1 MADGAQHSFDDIQ
14 TETPSGRAAH
24 PPEVWAA
31 AKADYLAGLSGA
43 EVCAKHGLGL
53 SSLRRHALDEGCRRV
68 DQTAG
73 RDFDED
79 DELSARVDGNLE
91 RIEYRELA
99 FVAHR
104 RMMRAVLRGAAAEAL
119 RWKRVADLMDAEQDD
134 LDRWLE
140 QDEAWALVRAQTA
153 AGDP

>member
-1 MADGAQHSFDDIQ
+1 MADGAHHTFDD
-14 TETPSGRAAH
+14 TNTRTPTHRLAH

-53 SSLRRHALDEGCRRV
+53 SSLRRHAASEGWRRL

-73 RDFDED
+73 REFDEG

-91 RIEYRELA
+91 RIEFHDLA
-99 FVAHR
+99 YVAQR
-104 RMMRAVLRGAAAEAL
+104 RMMRAVLRGSAAEAL

-140 QDEAWALVRAQTA
+140 QDAAWRMVRADADAQ
-153 AGDP
+153 DP